1 MTKKPPR
8 GRRVK
13 KALVDVLGFEAKEGQ
28 GGLPQ
33 LLIANELAQAAVYL
47 HGAHVT
53 HFQPRGQK
61 PVLWMSAQSWFAA
74 DKPIR
79 GGVPI
84 CWPWFGPHAGKPEL
98 PAHGLARLSDWR
110 LRAVT
115 NEPDGGTS
123 VVLALE
129 SSDRTKLLW
138 PHDFDLEYTVRVAAR
153 LELSLRVKNA
163 GAAAFIFEEAL
174 HTYLAVS
181 DIRKVSVQGLAGA
194 AYLDKVGGMQ
204 RVTQGPDPLTF
215 SGETDR
221 LHLDT
226 DAACEV
232 DDPGLRRRIRIEKSG
247 SRTTVV
253 WNPWVKKAQAMP
265 DFGDDEW
272 PGMLCIET
280 ANAAANAV
288 TLAPGAAHEIT
299 ARIEV
304 RGGR

>member
-1 MTKKPPR
+1 MS
-8 GRRVK
+8 K
-13 KALVDVLGFEAKEGQ
+13 KASGGQRVNDGLLQAMGFVAKEGQ

-33 LLIANELAQAAVYL
+33 ILIANEHAQAAMYL

-61 PVLWMSAQSWFAA
+61 PVLWMSARSWFGA

-79 GGVPI
+79 GGGPI
-84 CWPWFGPHAGKPEL
+84 CWPWFGPHARKPGL
-98 PAHGLARLSDWR
+98 PAHGFARLSDWR
-110 LRAVT
+110 LRALT

-123 VVLALE
+123 VTLALE
-129 SSDRTKLLW
+129 SSDRTKALW
-138 PHDFDLEYTVRVAAR
+138 PHDFNLEYTVRVAAR
-153 LELSLRVKNA
+153 LELSLRVKNT
-163 GAAAFIFEEAL
+163 GTAAFTFEEAL

-181 DIRKVSVQGLAGA
+181 DIRKVAVHGLSGVAC
-194 AYLDKVGGMQ
+194 LDKVRGMQ
-204 RVTQGPDPLTF
+204 RFTQGAEPLTF

-221 LHLDT
+221 VYLDT
-226 DAACEV
+226 EAACEV
-232 DDPGLRRRIRIEKSG
+232 DDPGLERLIRIEKSG

-288 TLAPGAAHEIT
+288 TLAPGAAHEIA

-304 RGGR
+304 RGGS